1 MNAGEL
7 PQYLT
12 PLQFAAI
19 THSHKRSVLNAIAT
33 GRIRCERLE
42 PHTLVIPVSEI
53 SRLQRQGDFPKT
65 LETFPGLVKTVKP
78 LPKYPAG

>member
-19 THSHKRSVLNAIAT
+19 THSHKRSILNAIAT

-42 PHTLVIPVSEI
+42 PHVLMIPASEI
-53 SRLQRQGDFPKT
+53 SRLHRR
-65 LETFPGLVKTVKP
+65 ENPGAKAIFQKR
-78 LPKYPAG
+78 

>member
-1 MNAGEL
+1 MNALEL

-12 PLQFAAI
+12 LLQFAAV

-42 PHTLVIPVSEI
+42 HHTLVIPASEI
-53 SRLQRQGDFPKT
+53 SRIHSRGTKR
-65 LETFPGLVKTVKP
+65 LETGFRKR
-78 LPKYPAG
+78 

>member
-1 MNAGEL
+1 MNALEL

-12 PLQFAAI
+12 PLQFAAV

-42 PHTLVIPVSEI
+42 HHTLMIPASEI
-53 SRLQRQGDFPKT
+53 SRLHRRDTKRTGMAFQKR
-65 LETFPGLVKTVKP
+65 
-78 LPKYPAG
+78 

>member
-12 PLQFAAI
+12 LLQFAAL

-42 PHTLVIPVSEI
+42 QHTLVIPSSEI
-53 SRLQRQGDFPKT
+53 SRIHSRDTKCSRTMFRKR
-65 LETFPGLVKTVKP
+65 
-78 LPKYPAG
+78 